1 MTNIRLVTM
10 IVLMEMMTTMMLIT
24 QDIVKASAIILHQ
37 GAESKGQ
44 VTRLRTGEAR
54 LMMMMVVV
62 MVMTVMVVVMVRS
75 SRETAKTETRLLI
88 TW

>member
-1 MTNIRLVTM
+1 M
-10 IVLMEMMTTMMLIT
+10 IT

-54 LMMMMVVV
+54 LFKILMMMMVVV